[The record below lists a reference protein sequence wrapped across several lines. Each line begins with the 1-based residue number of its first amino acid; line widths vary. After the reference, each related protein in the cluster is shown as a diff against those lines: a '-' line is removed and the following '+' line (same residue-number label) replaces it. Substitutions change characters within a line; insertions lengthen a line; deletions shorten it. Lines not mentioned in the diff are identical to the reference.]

1 MNIAIV
7 GDSWAWGEWNF
18 IGDTNFPT
26 HSGVQQYLHEH
37 FPDANIVNFAV
48 AGGGN
53 IYQLDHISESI
64 GHHQFSKYF
73 DVVLC
78 FWTDP
83 GRDVLNHLETVP
95 EEDRVPLTKPYYEK
109 LCIKTSKK
117 FLEGLNN
124 FNLPVFIMGGQ
135 VSVPEF
141 VKEYDNIKVIEKRIS
156 NIVEKPFFCDQTIK
170 PLKGTLDNTIDWK
183 AIERLESDIKPE
195 WLQEVKKDQDPILN
209 PFYFPDGGHAGRELH
224 KKVANKII
232 KHLEK
237 LNGS

>member
-53 IYQLDHISESI
+53 IYQLDHISENM
-64 GHHQFSKYF
+64 GHHTFSKYF

-83 GRDVLNHLETVP
+83 GRDVLNHLESVP
-95 EEDRVPLTKPYYEK
+95 QEDRVTLSKHYYEK
-109 LCIKTSKK
+109 LCIKASKK
-117 FLEGLNN
+117 FLKGLND

-135 VSVPEF
+135 VSVPDF
-141 VKEYDNIKVIEKRIS
+141 VEEYKNITVIEKRIS
-156 NIVEKPFFCDQTIK
+156 NIVEKPFFCDETIK
-170 PLKGTLDNTIDWK
+170 PLKGTLDNTIDWL
-183 AIERLESDIKPE
+183 AIERLESDIE
-195 WLQEVKKDQDPILN
+195 TDWLQEVKKEDDPKLN
-209 PFYFPDGGHAGRELH
+209 TFYFPDGGHAGRELH

-232 KHLEK
+232 KHLEN
-237 LNGS
+237 LNES